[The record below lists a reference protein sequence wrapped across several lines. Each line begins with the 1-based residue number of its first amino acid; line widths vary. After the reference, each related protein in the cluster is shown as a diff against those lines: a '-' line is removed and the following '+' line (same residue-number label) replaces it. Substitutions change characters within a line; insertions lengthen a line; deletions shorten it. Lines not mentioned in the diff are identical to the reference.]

1 MNHGDTIICTLKV
14 AMSGEVG
21 LSCVILCISCVDTI
35 SKAIVETSP
44 SIRENIFRKIE
55 DGSGLAK
62 EEGWVER
69 GLTGAGIAIYTHSSF
84 GGNFM

>member
-1 MNHGDTIICTLKV
+1 
-14 AMSGEVG
+14 MSGEVG

-35 SKAIVETSP
+35 SKA